1 MTALYLVN
9 QTIFSTE
16 KVKLVTFGEPR
27 TGNYKYA
34 KAVEQN
40 LSFRYRVINKNDM
53 VKKIFFFFNLFI

>member
-9 QTIFSTE
+9 ETMFTSE

-34 KAVEQN
+34 KAIEQH
-40 LSFRYRVINKNDM
+40 LSFRYRVINRNDM
-53 VKKIFFFFNLFI
+53 VYKKTKNFLN